1 MEKRGGQAARGR
13 QKKRHNQHLTLK
25 AGWMQG
31 GTEIGKDASSGNLE
45 GKRSIKYQFFL
56 QSFGGISV
64 VFRAFLSV

>member
-45 GKRSIKYQFFL
+45 GDDATS
-56 QSFGGISV
+56 SG
-64 VFRAFLSV
+64 